1 MRGRP
6 KKTITTAAKAIEPA
20 KEAVTK
26 PTEPMVAP
34 SSASSPQPPVDVLP
48 FVLARVAAADLV
60 HTCEGKDT
68 ILKRCIAEGKLAHEL
83 YVATAFASGHCFAEG
98 V

>member
-6 KKTITTAAKAIEPA
+6 RKAITKAAAKAIAPQAVSNMPAAPKEP
-20 KEAVTK
+20 T
-26 PTEPMVAP
+26 
-34 SSASSPQPPVDVLP
+34 SSASSPHPPVEVLP

-83 YVATAFASGHCFAEG
+83 YIATAFASGHCFAE